1 MPTSEGRAPAAC
13 GFDQRPAYREQ
24 QQQERGDENKLHDY
38 TTRAGRSLFHNRRVK
53 VGVVGLGTMGA
64 GIAQISVTAG
74 HDTVGREVTPELAA
88 RGRDTIERYLAR
100 AVEKGRMTAQ
110 ERDAALARLEL
121 TTDVADL
128 AGCDLV
134 IEAIVEELAPK
145 RELFAELDRITDP
158 DAVLATNTSALSV
171 SDIAEATEHPER
183 VVGMHFFNPA
193 PVLPLVEVVRA
204 RRSSDDAVRTAYEW
218 AEQAGKRPVN
228 CNDTP
233 GFIVNRILIPLL
245 NDCVRVLDEAGVT
258 PEDLDTA
265 MTNGA
270 GWPMGPCAL
279 VDLVGIDV
287 HVHASEALHAQ
298 LGEPRMAA
306 PERLLQMQREGKLG
320 RKSGEGFYS
329 Y

>member
-1 MPTSEGRAPAAC
+1 MTL
-13 GFDQRPAYREQ
+13 QR
-24 QQQERGDENKLHDY
+24 
-38 TTRAGRSLFHNRRVK
+38 

-64 GIAQISVTAG
+64 GIAQVSLQAG
-74 HDTVGREVTPELAA
+74 FDTVGREISEELAQ
-88 RGRDTIERYLAR
+88 RGRATIERYLNR
-100 AVEKGRMTAQ
+100 GVEKGRLSEG
-110 ERDAALARLEL
+110 ERDGALERLTL
-121 TTDVADL
+121 TTELADL
-128 AGCDLV
+128 AECDLV
-134 IEAIVEELAPK
+134 IEAALEELELK
-145 RELFAELDRITDP
+145 REIFAELDRITRP

-171 SDIAEATEHPER
+171 SEIAEATTRPER

-204 RRSSDDAVRTAYEW
+204 SESSDDAVEAAYRW
-218 AEQAGKRPVN
+218 TEQAGKQPVR

-245 NDCVRVLDEAGVT
+245 NDCVRVLDEAAVE
-258 PEDLDTA
+258 PEAMDKA

-279 VDLVGIDV
+279 IDLIGVDV
-287 HVHASEALHAQ
+287 HVHASAALHRK

-306 PERLLQMQREGKLG
+306 PERLLRMQKQGALG
-320 RKSGEGFYS
+320 RKSGRGFYE